1 MGSLYISPP
10 KKDSVTCTRRH
21 QPRILPRGEEQG
33 PGQNVEKHHRRLP
46 VRKVLYLEKYIG
58 PRLPLPDGERDIEAE

>member
-10 KKDSVTCTRRH
+10 KKDSVTCPRRH

-33 PGQNVEKHHRRLP
+33 PGQNVEKHYGRLP
-46 VRKVLYLEKYIG
+46 LRKVLYLEKYIG
-58 PRLPLPDGERDIEAE
+58 LRLLLPDGERDVEAE